1 MAQIET
7 VTTAAATSTEAG
19 NTTLNPVQTA
29 PNRINVYPTLEFVG
43 VNYDPAALYAALDAA
58 YGTVAENKVNARGAP
73 HFVIS
78 T

>member
-7 VTTAAATSTEAG
+7 TTTAAATSTEAG
-19 NTTLNPVQTA
+19 NTAVNPVQTA
-29 PNRINVYPTLEFVG
+29 PGRNKVFCTLEFVG